1 MTPKK
6 KPDAAALLRRSLS
19 KPKRTKPEPITD
31 AADQAVA
38 RMLEER
44 QIVRVPGLPPKPVTE
59 SDAWDRVIELGRRMK
74 AGQPEQSQ
82 PAPAAPESPGYII
95 NRMIVNSGQTSSS
108 PIPLNGPRVI
118 AAALSGMDVSVQDG
132 RRE

>member
-1 MTPKK
+1 MTTKRPS
-6 KPDAAALLRRSLS
+6 AAALLKRNLP
-19 KPKRTKPEPITD
+19 KPKKAKPQQITD
-31 AADQAVA
+31 AFGQGVA
-38 RMLEER
+38 RRLEEL
-44 QIVRVPGLPPKPVTE
+44 QITQVPGLPPKPVSE

-82 PAPAAPESPGYII
+82 PAPAVPESASYMI
-95 NRMIVNSGQTSSS
+95 NRMIPNGQASS

-118 AAALSGMDVSVQDG
+118 AAALSGMGG